1 MFLGAYEHALKNYQ
15 MSLRYLD
22 TEYNE
27 KYEKFINNKIKDV
40 LRRMQRQR
48 IFDFQLP
55 WLAAGLGL
63 VIGMTLVTWD
73 FVSNPK
79 NGYLKNPIL
88 KLVVIAISSILCFYL
103 AQLQRDWVRN
113 NKSKLF
119 ESQEQDEEKQE
130 DGEEEIEEML
140 DDETKKNQ

>member
-15 MSLRYLD
+15 MSLRYLY
-22 TEYNE
+22 TEDNE
-27 KYEKFINNKIKDV
+27 KYEKFINHKIKDV

-79 NGYLKNPIL
+79 NGFLKHPIL
-88 KLVVIAISSILCFYL
+88 KLVVIAISAFICFYL
-103 AQLQRDWVRN
+103 AQLQRDWNRQ
-113 NKSKLF
+113 NKGKSF
-119 ESQEQDEEKQE
+119 ENQDHVEEQEQVNDEQV
-130 DGEEEIEEML
+130 
-140 DDETKKNQ
+140 DENTKKDQ